1 MNLSF
6 RNRYILLAIASYILL
21 GLVWISLSDQ
31 LLSVLIDPALVT
43 RMSTAKGVFAI
54 LASTV
59 FFSFA
64 LHGIPAE
71 EGTRSS
77 TTENLL
83 ADAFPLRLW
92 PRWLDYLFAAALS
105 AAVFALRYRLPVP
118 FDNRPMLIL
127 FILPIILAALIG
139 GFGPGLV
146 ATVITAMLTLYF
158 LIPPVDSFAIAANY
172 DLFQWS
178 LLVVNGMTASL
189 ISGILNRIRHREKDR
204 RQQLEAA
211 STALIQSEERFRRL
225 FYDAPV
231 ALGEVGDD
239 NRILAL
245 NTQFE
250 KLFGYTFADLP
261 TIGDWWRLAYPDPDC
276 RVLALDRWNQA
287 MQRADRHSREIEAGE
302 YDVRCKD
309 GCKRIIQMIGIV
321 MPGSLLITFFDVTGR
336 KLAEKALRDREQQ
349 LTTIITN
356 TPSILSLKTI
366 DGRYSLAN
374 LNLQRILGMREADI
388 VGKTDFDLF
397 PEEIAQT
404 FWANDQQA
412 IASLRHH
419 TFEEI
424 IPVDGEQRC
433 FRSFIASVINAES
446 KAIAICRMSLDIT
459 SHKHAEQELARA
471 LEQQRH
477 ARIAALNQMQDANIA
492 RGKAEA
498 VLAALR
504 ESEERLALFIEHAPA
519 ALAMFDRDMRY
530 LAVSRRWLH
539 NYSIGEA
546 VVLGQ
551 CHYDIFPEIGPD
563 WKELHRRGL
572 AGEILHR
579 DEDRFER
586 ANGQTQWERWEI
598 RPWHTATGDIGGIL
612 IFSEDITRFKE
623 AEMEIRQLNAELEQ
637 RVAERTA
644 ELTAANR
651 ELDSFAYAVSH
662 DLRAPLRAM
671 NGFSQALIED
681 YGDLLQGEAR
691 VYLEQIIIGS
701 RKMGELIDGLLALS
715 RSTRGELQRQRVN
728 LSTMARQIME
738 DLAAA
743 EPQRQVR
750 WHIEPNL
757 LVRGDRAM
765 LEVVVRNLLANAWKY
780 TCRRDE
786 AIIRVFSR
794 KEGDATYMCIEDNG
808 AGFDPAHAD
817 KLFQPFQ
824 RLHRQEEF
832 PGIGIGLATVQRIV
846 HRHGGRLH
854 ARGEKGQGATF
865 CFSLSGEMSTM
876 EE

>member
-1 MNLSF
+1 MT
-6 RNRYILLAIASYILL
+6 RRRYILVVTGGYVLLALAWIL
-21 GLVWISLSDQ
+21 LSDQ
-31 LLSVLIDPALVT
+31 LLATVGDSQSIAWIS
-43 RMSTAKGVFAI
+43 RAKGVFFVLVTSMALFSVLHAVPAAESDIRATTMDEGLFDLVSAHPLPGWLAYI
-54 LASTV
+54 L
-59 FFSFA
+59 
-64 LHGIPAE
+64 
-71 EGTRSS
+71 
-77 TTENLL
+77 
-83 ADAFPLRLW
+83 
-92 PRWLDYLFAAALS
+92 AAALTG
-105 AAVFALRYRLPVP
+105 VVLCLRLLLPVP
-118 FDNRPMLIL
+118 IEKRPLM
-127 FILPIILAALIG
+127 FMFALPIIVSALFGGLGPGLFATLVSTLLTLYALIPPAGSFTIGAEQDLFQLSLLIVNGLIISLVSGAVHRLRRKDRLRVHQLNEALAALQES
-139 GFGPGLV
+139 
-146 ATVITAMLTLYF
+146 A
-158 LIPPVDSFAIAANY
+158 
-172 DLFQWS
+172 
-178 LLVVNGMTASL
+178 
-189 ISGILNRIRHREKDR
+189 
-204 RQQLEAA
+204 
-211 STALIQSEERFRRL
+211 ERFRTL
-225 FYDAPV
+225 FEAAPIAMTLTNEAKV
-231 ALGEVGDD
+231 F
-239 NRILAL
+239 LAR
-245 NTQFE
+245 NARMEQ
-250 KLFGYTFADLP
+250 LFGYTPAELVTVD
-261 TIGDWWRLAYPDPDC
+261 DWWHLAYPDPVY
-276 RVLALDRWNQA
+276 RAEVQASWNAAL
-287 MQRADRHSREIEAGE
+287 SRLGP
-302 YDVRCKD
+302 DNKTVMGGDFRVRCKD
-309 GCKRIIQMIGIV
+309 GTERLV
-321 MPGSLLITFFDVTGR
+321 RFFATLMPEG
-336 KLAEKALRDREQQ
+336 Q
-349 LTTIITN
+349 LTILLDETDRHQAERRLRLWAESFDQAQLALVIADAQTN
-356 TPSILSLKTI
+356 TIVAANPAFARQRGYGREELTGMPLS
-366 DGRYSLAN
+366 R
-374 LNLQRILGMREADI
+374 
-388 VGKTDFDLF
+388 LF
-397 PEEIAQT
+397 PADRQQDLNDLVATLRSTSHGLFQTEHVTKEGHRFPVLIDITALYDQEGRPVNRIAY
-404 FWANDQQA
+404 
-412 IASLRHH
+412 
-419 TFEEI
+419 
-424 IPVDGEQRC
+424 V
-433 FRSFIASVINAES
+433 
-446 KAIAICRMSLDIT
+446 LDIT
-459 SHKHAEQELARA
+459 EKEQAERA
-471 LEQQRH
+471 LAEALERQRDG
-477 ARIAALNQMQDANIA
+477 RIAALNQMQDANIA

-794 KEGDATYMCIEDNG
+794 KEGDVTYMCIEDNG